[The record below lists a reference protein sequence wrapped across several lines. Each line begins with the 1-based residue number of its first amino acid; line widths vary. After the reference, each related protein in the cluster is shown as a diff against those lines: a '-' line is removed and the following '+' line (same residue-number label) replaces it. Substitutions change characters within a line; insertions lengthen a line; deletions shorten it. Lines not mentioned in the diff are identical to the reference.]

1 MMKKIVLVLGVFVVI
16 AGQVCAGQEQKPIR
30 VLIFSGSNNHN
41 WKETTPCLQKIYAD
55 SGRFVADVLDDPSKC
70 TAEILK
76 KYDVV
81 VSNWTAFPKVNGRQW
96 GENTEKALMD
106 FVRSGKG
113 FAVIHAASTCFNG
126 WVEYHQMVGAT
137 WGKNT
142 GHGSIHQFEVNVT
155 DKEHPI
161 TKGMKDF
168 QITDELWHRMETLQ
182 PTESQKVLCKAY
194 SDKDKGGSGQME
206 KVAMYSKFGKGRCFY
221 NILGHDVRAMK
232 SAGWKQLM
240 LRGTEWAAT
249 GKVAVKADGK
259 VSKVKK

>member
-1 MMKKIVLVLGVFVVI
+1 
-16 AGQVCAGQEQKPIR
+16 
-30 VLIFSGSNNHN
+30 
-41 WKETTPCLQKIYAD
+41 
-55 SGRFVADVLDDPSKC
+55 
-70 TAEILK
+70 
-76 KYDVV
+76 
-81 VSNWTAFPKVNGRQW
+81 
-96 GENTEKALMD
+96 
-106 FVRSGKG
+106 
-113 FAVIHAASTCFNG
+113 
-126 WVEYHQMVGAT
+126 MVGAT

-142 GHGSIHQFEVNVT
+142 GHGSIHQFEVTVT
-155 DKEHPI
+155 DKEHPV

-182 PTESQKVLCKAY
+182 PTASQKILCKAY

-206 KVAMYSKFGKGRCFY
+206 KVAMCSKFGRGRCFY

-249 GKVAVKADGK
+249 GKVAVDADGK